1 MANEEILNEEILENE
16 EVSKSEELS
25 KNEETVEY
33 DTFSYELNG
42 RVMEWAITEEFEFE
56 GKTYIV
62 CAEVV
67 GDELSDEGLYLFE
80 GISEGEEITVRNIET
95 EAEYNRV
102 VDAYCKLNE
111 ENAE

>member
-1 MANEEILNEEILENE
+1 MANEEIL
-16 EVSKSEELS
+16 KDDDM
-25 KNEETVEY
+25 VEY
-33 DTFSYELNG
+33 DTFTYELNG
-42 RVMEWAITEEFEFE
+42 KTMEWAITEEFEFE

-80 GISEGEEITVRNIET
+80 GVSEGDEITVRNIDSE
-95 EAEYNRV
+95 EEYNRV
-102 VDAYCKLNE
+102 VDAYCALE